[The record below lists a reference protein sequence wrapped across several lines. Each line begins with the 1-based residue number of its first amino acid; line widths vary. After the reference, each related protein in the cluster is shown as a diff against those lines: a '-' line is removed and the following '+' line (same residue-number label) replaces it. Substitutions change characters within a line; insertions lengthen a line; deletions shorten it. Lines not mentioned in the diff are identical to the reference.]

1 VAEAS
6 VRVPGLRIWA
16 APALA
21 AIATAAVVLAQADVP
36 LFLALNHSALG
47 RFGALW
53 QNITVLGDGIVAAAM
68 MLVLYRRRPDLFWAA
83 FIAAILVSL
92 SIQFG
97 KALRPT
103 LRPLGLLGPEAVR
116 VLGDEFRN
124 ASFPSGHT
132 ATAFA
137 LAAILWPAFRSPVAR
152 VLLVLTGCLVG
163 LSRVMTGAHWV
174 SDALAGGA
182 LGWLLGQVSLE
193 LARRAPWGRGAVFQV
208 ILACLFAVPAVWILA
223 GYDTSYPAGQALAF
237 CVAVASLAA
246 VALTFVPRSDRG
258 RTTRDEFTT

>member
-1 VAEAS
+1 MAEAR
-6 VRVPGLRIWA
+6 VRVPGLRVWA
-16 APALA
+16 GPALA
-21 AIATAAVVLAQADVP
+21 AIAAAAIVLAHADVP
-36 LFLALNHSALG
+36 LFLALNHSAPG
-47 RFGALW
+47 RLSGLW
-53 QNITVLGDGIVAAAM
+53 QNITVLGDGMVAMAM
-68 MLVLYRRRPDLFWAA
+68 MLALYRRRPDLFWAA

-97 KALRPT
+97 KALRPS

-116 VLGDEFRN
+116 VIGAEFRN

-137 LAAILWPAFRSPVAR
+137 LAAILWPVFRSPIAR
-152 VLLVLTGCLVG
+152 ALLLIAASLVG

-182 LGWLLGQVSLE
+182 LGWLLGQLSLE
-193 LARRAPWGRGAVFQV
+193 FARKAPWGRAGVFQA
-208 ILACLFAVPAVWILA
+208 ILACLFAIPAIWILA

-237 CVAVASLAA
+237 GVAVVSLAA
-246 VALTFVPRSDRG
+246 VAITFVPRSNGG
-258 RTTRDEFTT
+258 RSTPGEFT